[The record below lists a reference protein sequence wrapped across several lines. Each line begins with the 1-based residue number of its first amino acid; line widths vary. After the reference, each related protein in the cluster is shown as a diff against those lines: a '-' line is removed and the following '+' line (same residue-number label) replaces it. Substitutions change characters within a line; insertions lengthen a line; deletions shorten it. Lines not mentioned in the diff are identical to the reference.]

1 MPKQRED
8 GEGRGKNSSR
18 IGFISDKLYFYESVK
33 CLFSNRAIW
42 VCIAVMYGAVLVG
55 NSIPTYRDIKEE
67 YYKFYMTDQQGKM
80 TEEKVEYF
88 NEERKRFEEIYSM
101 TPENSD
107 LTAVENC
114 SEAGRKQ
121 VCS

>member
-1 MPKQRED
+1 MCQNKEKMEKGEKKQQSDR
-8 GEGRGKNSSR
+8 
-18 IGFISDKLYFYESVK
+18 FISDKLYFYESVK

-88 NEERKRFEEIYSM
+88 K
-101 TPENSD
+101 
-107 LTAVENC
+107 
-114 SEAGRKQ
+114 
-121 VCS
+121 